1 MSTENM
7 DERTSARA
15 TAKFVRVAP
24 FKARRVIDLIRG
36 KSVDEAASILRF
48 APQSAS
54 EQTAEQTAG

>member
-36 KSVDEAASILRF
+36 KSVDEAASIPVSYTHPPSPRD
-48 APQSAS
+48 
-54 EQTAEQTAG
+54 

>member
-36 KSVDEAASILRF
+36 KSVDDCLLYTSPSPRD
-48 APQSAS
+48 
-54 EQTAEQTAG
+54 